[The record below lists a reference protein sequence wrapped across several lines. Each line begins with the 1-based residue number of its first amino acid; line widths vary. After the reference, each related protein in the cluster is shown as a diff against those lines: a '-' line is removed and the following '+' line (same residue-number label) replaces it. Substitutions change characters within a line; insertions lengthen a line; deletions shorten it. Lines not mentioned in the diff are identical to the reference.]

1 MNIYEIDQAIM
12 DCVDMETGEVIDLD
26 AMKALQMEREKKVE
40 NVACWIKQLDA
51 EAKAIREEE
60 KILAARRKVN
70 ENKIDR
76 LKDYLTEALQGQKF
90 ETARVK
96 ISYRR
101 STAVDIPDPNKV
113 PAAWFR
119 CKYEVATSDI
129 KEALKNGETVPGA
142 QLVETISMQIK

>member
-12 DCVDMETGEVIDLD
+12 DCVDMETGEVIDID

-60 KILAARRKVN
+60 KTLAARRKVN

-129 KEALKNGETVPGA
+129 KEALKKGETVPGA